1 MMRIIYVIVQTCPN
15 YYDLIIQTTGRIMQR
30 EKHTYH
36 KMHFISNVYRFI
48 IFLILLIVTMLIL
61 IINYNFS
68 RQNHQYTLDYNM
80 SAVKGLKE
88 LIADQ
93 EHYFLQQLN
102 NTYESYYAYKEG
114 LFSCVNSTRHESF
127 PYRQNIYRFLNES
140 FPPSSEMNSLTLYA
154 ASDHQIY
161 SVTKQVR
168 KNFSASL
175 PEFSPLIACYEN
187 PYTVLQMM
195 PSHSSRVL
203 DTSRGYSFI
212 YCLRDVITKV
222 NIGAIQADYSVAE
235 VENFLS
241 SNYPGV
247 KGDFLVIDMAGNVLF
262 DTTGV
267 WYDKPFPYA
276 EPFVST
282 KKLDNVPV
290 TLEYENYFV
299 NMESHSYPN
308 IRVIGLVSGKTLS
321 EDISRNI
328 ALMLFA
334 TASVTILT
342 CIGIYLYLN
351 SSSRQLNQ
359 IYHTMLRIQNG
370 ELDSYIP
377 VDNKHKNE
385 LVDISVSFNDMLR
398 NLNLYIDKVYKT
410 EIENQ
415 RYKLKALQSQINPHF
430 LYNTLEAIRMK
441 AVLQEEP
448 EIGEMIYILSKI
460 FRNSIKNE
468 SILAVRQEIE
478 NCKNYLRLCDIEYKN
493 LFRYEFQVEPALLPE
508 PIIQHA
514 LLVIIENYIMHGF
527 DSNRTDNYVRITG
540 VVENGFAVF
549 HIVDNG
555 FGIKTGE
562 LEKLRLSF
570 LEKSIDTVERIGLKN
585 IYQRMKLL
593 YGEDCDLQIYSEY
606 GKGTEIIFSFIYKG
620 DSEIV

>member
-1 MMRIIYVIVQTCPN
+1 
-15 YYDLIIQTTGRIMQR
+15 MQK
-30 EKHTYH
+30 EKKTFH

-93 EHYFLQQLN
+93 EHFFLQQLN

-114 LFSCVNSTRHESF
+114 LFSCLNSSRHESF

-140 FPPSSEMNSLTLYA
+140 FPPNSEMSSLTIYA
-154 ASDHQIY
+154 ASDNQIY

-175 PEFSPLIACYEN
+175 PEFSPLIECYEN
-187 PYTVLQMM
+187 PFTVLRVM
-195 PSHSSRVL
+195 PSQSSRIL
-203 DTSRGYSFI
+203 ETSRGYSFI

-222 NIGAIQADYSVAE
+222 NIGAIQADYSVSE
-235 VENFLS
+235 VQKFLS

-247 KGDFLVIDMAGNVLF
+247 KGDFLVIDLEGNVLF
-262 DTTGV
+262 DTSGS
-267 WYDKPFPYA
+267 WYDAPFPWA
-276 EPFVST
+276 EPFISC
-282 KKLDNVPV
+282 KKMDNVLV
-290 TLEYENYFV
+290 TLDHEKYYV
-299 NMESHSYPN
+299 NMEAHSYPN
-308 IRVIGLVSGKTLS
+308 IRVIGLVSQKTLS
-321 EDISRNI
+321 ADIRKNI
-328 ALMLFA
+328 ALMLLA
-334 TASVTILT
+334 TGSVTALT

-351 SSSRQLNQ
+351 SSSRQLNL
-359 IYHTMLRIQNG
+359 IYLTMLRIQNG

-460 FRNSIKNE
+460 FGNSIKNE
-468 SILAVRQEIE
+468 SILPVRQEIE

-493 LFRYEFQVEPALLPE
+493 LFRYHFQVENALLTE

-514 LLVIIENYIMHGF
+514 LLVMIENYIMHGF
-527 DSNRTDNYVRITG
+527 DSNRTDNYVHVTG
-540 VVENGFAVF
+540 CVENGFAVF
-549 HIVDNG
+549 RVRDNG
-555 FGIKTGE
+555 FGIKTTE
-562 LEKLRLSF
+562 LERLRLSF
-570 LEKSIDTVERIGLKN
+570 LEKSIDHVERIGLKN

-593 YGEDCDLQIYSEY
+593 YGENCDLQILSEF
-606 GKGTEIIFSFIYKG
+606 GQGTEIIFSFIYKG
-620 DSEIV
+620 ESVND

>member
-1 MMRIIYVIVQTCPN
+1 
-15 YYDLIIQTTGRIMQR
+15 
-30 EKHTYH
+30 
-36 KMHFISNVYRFI
+36 MHFISNVYRFI

-93 EHYFLQQLN
+93 EHFFLQQLN

-114 LFSCVNSTRHESF
+114 LFSCLNSSRHESF

-140 FPPSSEMNSLTLYA
+140 FPPNSEMSSLTIYA
-154 ASDHQIY
+154 ASDNQIY

-175 PEFSPLIACYEN
+175 PEFSPLIECYEN
-187 PYTVLQMM
+187 PFTVLRVM
-195 PSHSSRVL
+195 PAQSSRIL
-203 DTSRGYSFI
+203 ETSRGYSFI

-222 NIGAIQADYSVAE
+222 NIGAIQADYSVSE
-235 VENFLS
+235 VQKFLS

-247 KGDFLVIDMAGNVLF
+247 KGDFLVIDLEGNVLF
-262 DTTGV
+262 DTSGS
-267 WYDKPFPYA
+267 WSDAPFPWA
-276 EPFVST
+276 EPFISC
-282 KKLDNVPV
+282 KKMDNVLV
-290 TLEYENYFV
+290 TLDHEKYYV
-299 NMESHSYPN
+299 NMDAHSYPN
-308 IRVIGLVSGKTLS
+308 IRVIGLVSQKTLS
-321 EDISRNI
+321 ADIRKNI
-328 ALMLFA
+328 ALMLLA
-334 TASVTILT
+334 TGSVTALT

-351 SSSRQLNQ
+351 SSSRQLNL
-359 IYHTMLRIQNG
+359 IYLTMLRIQNG

-468 SILAVRQEIE
+468 SILPVRQEIE

-493 LFRYEFQVEPALLPE
+493 LFRYHFQVENALLTE

-514 LLVIIENYIMHGF
+514 LLVMIENYIMHGF
-527 DSNRTDNYVRITG
+527 DSNRTDNYVNVTG
-540 VVENGFAVF
+540 CVENGFAVF
-549 HIVDNG
+549 RVRDNG
-555 FGIKTGE
+555 FGIKTTE

-570 LEKSIDTVERIGLKN
+570 LEKSIDHVERIGLKN

-593 YGEDCDLQIYSEY
+593 YGENCDLQILSEF
-606 GKGTEIIFSFIYKG
+606 GQGTEIIFSFIYKG
-620 DSEIV
+620 ESVND

>member
-1 MMRIIYVIVQTCPN
+1 
-15 YYDLIIQTTGRIMQR
+15 
-30 EKHTYH
+30 
-36 KMHFISNVYRFI
+36 MHFISNVYRFI

-93 EHYFLQQLN
+93 EHFFLQQLN

-114 LFSCVNSTRHESF
+114 LFSCLNSSRHESF

-140 FPPSSEMNSLTLYA
+140 FPPNSEMSSLTIYA
-154 ASDHQIY
+154 ASDNQIY

-175 PEFSPLIACYEN
+175 PEFSPLIECYEN
-187 PYTVLQMM
+187 PFTVLRVM
-195 PSHSSRVL
+195 PSQSSRIL
-203 DTSRGYSFI
+203 ETSRGYSFI

-222 NIGAIQADYSVAE
+222 NIGAIQADYSVSE
-235 VENFLS
+235 VQKFLS

-247 KGDFLVIDMAGNVLF
+247 KGDFLVIDLEGNVLF
-262 DTTGV
+262 DTSDS
-267 WYDKPFPYA
+267 WYDAPFPWA
-276 EPFVST
+276 EPFISC
-282 KKLDNVPV
+282 KKMDNVLV
-290 TLEYENYFV
+290 TLDHEKYYV
-299 NMESHSYPN
+299 NMEAHSYPN
-308 IRVIGLVSGKTLS
+308 IRVIGLVSQKTLS
-321 EDISRNI
+321 ADIRKNI
-328 ALMLFA
+328 ALMLLA
-334 TASVTILT
+334 TGSVTALT

-351 SSSRQLNQ
+351 SSSRQLNL
-359 IYHTMLRIQNG
+359 IYLTMLRIQNG
-370 ELDSYIP
+370 DLDSYIP

-468 SILAVRQEIE
+468 SILPVRQEIE

-493 LFRYEFQVEPALLPE
+493 LFRYHFQVENALLTE

-514 LLVIIENYIMHGF
+514 LLVMIENYIMHGF
-527 DSNRTDNYVRITG
+527 DSNRTDNYVNVTG
-540 VVENGFAVF
+540 CVENGFAVF
-549 HIVDNG
+549 RVRDNG
-555 FGIKTGE
+555 FGIKTTE

-570 LEKSIDTVERIGLKN
+570 LEKSIDHVERIGLKN

-593 YGEDCDLQIYSEY
+593 YGENCDLQILSEY
-606 GKGTEIIFSFIYKG
+606 GQGTEIIFSFIYKG
-620 DSEIV
+620 ESVND

>member
-1 MMRIIYVIVQTCPN
+1 
-15 YYDLIIQTTGRIMQR
+15 MQK
-30 EKHTYH
+30 EKKTFH

-93 EHYFLQQLN
+93 EHFFLQQLN

-114 LFSCVNSTRHESF
+114 LFSCLNSSRHESF

-140 FPPSSEMNSLTLYA
+140 FPPNSEMSSLTIYA
-154 ASDHQIY
+154 ASDNQIY

-175 PEFSPLIACYEN
+175 PEFSPLIECYEN
-187 PYTVLQMM
+187 PFTVLRVM
-195 PSHSSRVL
+195 PSQSSRIL
-203 DTSRGYSFI
+203 ETSRGYSFI

-222 NIGAIQADYSVAE
+222 NIGAIQADYSVSE
-235 VENFLS
+235 VQKFLS

-247 KGDFLVIDMAGNVLF
+247 KGDFLVIDLEGNVLF
-262 DTTGV
+262 DTSDS
-267 WYDKPFPYA
+267 WYDAPFPWA
-276 EPFVST
+276 EPFISC
-282 KKLDNVPV
+282 KKMDNVLV
-290 TLEYENYFV
+290 TLDHEKYYV
-299 NMESHSYPN
+299 NMEAHSYPN
-308 IRVIGLVSGKTLS
+308 IRVIGLVSQKTLS
-321 EDISRNI
+321 ADIRKNI
-328 ALMLFA
+328 ALMLLA
-334 TASVTILT
+334 TGSVTALT

-351 SSSRQLNQ
+351 SSSRQLNL
-359 IYHTMLRIQNG
+359 IYLTMLRIQNG

-468 SILAVRQEIE
+468 SILPVRQEIE

-493 LFRYEFQVEPALLPE
+493 LFRYHFQVENALLTE

-514 LLVIIENYIMHGF
+514 LLVMIENYIMHGF
-527 DSNRTDNYVRITG
+527 DSNRTDNYVNVTG
-540 VVENGFAVF
+540 CVENGFAVF
-549 HIVDNG
+549 RVRDNG
-555 FGIKTGE
+555 FGIKTTE

-570 LEKSIDTVERIGLKN
+570 LEKSIDHVERIGLKN

-593 YGEDCDLQIYSEY
+593 YGENCDLQILSEY
-606 GKGTEIIFSFIYKG
+606 GQGTEIIFSFIYKG
-620 DSEIV
+620 ESVND

>member
-1 MMRIIYVIVQTCPN
+1 
-15 YYDLIIQTTGRIMQR
+15 
-30 EKHTYH
+30 
-36 KMHFISNVYRFI
+36 MHFISNVYRFI

-93 EHYFLQQLN
+93 EHFFLQQLN

-114 LFSCVNSTRHESF
+114 LFSCLNSSRHESF

-140 FPPSSEMNSLTLYA
+140 FPPNSEMSSLTIYA
-154 ASDHQIY
+154 ASDNQIY

-175 PEFSPLIACYEN
+175 PEFSPLIECYEN
-187 PYTVLQMM
+187 PFTVLRVM
-195 PSHSSRVL
+195 PSQSSRIL
-203 DTSRGYSFI
+203 ETSRGYSFI

-222 NIGAIQADYSVAE
+222 NIGAIQADYSVSE
-235 VENFLS
+235 VQKFLS

-247 KGDFLVIDMAGNVLF
+247 KGDFLVIDLEGNVLF
-262 DTTGV
+262 DTSDS
-267 WYDKPFPYA
+267 WYDAPFPWA
-276 EPFVST
+276 EPFISC
-282 KKLDNVPV
+282 KKMDNVLV
-290 TLEYENYFV
+290 TLDHEKYYV
-299 NMESHSYPN
+299 NMEAHSYPN
-308 IRVIGLVSGKTLS
+308 IRVIGLVSQKTLS
-321 EDISRNI
+321 ADIRKNI
-328 ALMLFA
+328 ALMLLA
-334 TASVTILT
+334 TGSVTALT

-351 SSSRQLNQ
+351 SSSRQLNL
-359 IYHTMLRIQNG
+359 IYLTMLRIQNG

-468 SILAVRQEIE
+468 SILPVRQEIE

-493 LFRYEFQVEPALLPE
+493 LFRYHFQVENALLTE

-514 LLVIIENYIMHGF
+514 LLVMIENYIMHGF
-527 DSNRTDNYVRITG
+527 DSNRTDNYVNVTG
-540 VVENGFAVF
+540 CVENGFAVF
-549 HIVDNG
+549 RVRDNG
-555 FGIKTGE
+555 FGIKTTE

-570 LEKSIDTVERIGLKN
+570 LEKSIDHVERIGLKN

-593 YGEDCDLQIYSEY
+593 YGENCDLQILSDY
-606 GKGTEIIFSFIYKG
+606 GQGTEIIFSFIYKG
-620 DSEIV
+620 ESVND

>member
-1 MMRIIYVIVQTCPN
+1 
-15 YYDLIIQTTGRIMQR
+15 
-30 EKHTYH
+30 
-36 KMHFISNVYRFI
+36 MHFISNVYRFI

-93 EHYFLQQLN
+93 EHFLLQQLN

-114 LFSCVNSTRHESF
+114 LFSCLNSSRHESF

-140 FPPSSEMNSLTLYA
+140 FPPNSEMSSLTIYA
-154 ASDHQIY
+154 ASDNQIY

-175 PEFSPLIACYEN
+175 PEFSPLIECYEN
-187 PYTVLQMM
+187 PFTVLRVM
-195 PSHSSRVL
+195 PSQSSRIL
-203 DTSRGYSFI
+203 ETSRGYSFI

-222 NIGAIQADYSVAE
+222 NIGAIQADYSVSE
-235 VENFLS
+235 VQKFLS

-247 KGDFLVIDMAGNVLF
+247 KGDFLVIDMEGNVLF
-262 DTTGV
+262 DTSGS
-267 WYDKPFPYA
+267 WYDAPFPWA
-276 EPFVST
+276 EPFISC
-282 KKLDNVPV
+282 KKMDNVLV
-290 TLEYENYFV
+290 TLDHEKYYV
-299 NMESHSYPN
+299 NMEAHSYPN
-308 IRVIGLVSGKTLS
+308 IRVIGLVSQKTLS
-321 EDISRNI
+321 ADIRKNI
-328 ALMLFA
+328 ALMLLA
-334 TASVTILT
+334 TGSVTALT

-351 SSSRQLNQ
+351 SSSRQLNL
-359 IYHTMLRIQNG
+359 IYLTMLRIQNG

-468 SILAVRQEIE
+468 SILPVRQEIE

-493 LFRYEFQVEPALLPE
+493 LFRYHFQVENALLTE

-514 LLVIIENYIMHGF
+514 LLVMIENYIMHGF
-527 DSNRTDNYVRITG
+527 DSNRTDNYVHVTG
-540 VVENGFAVF
+540 CVENGFAVF
-549 HIVDNG
+549 RVRDNG
-555 FGIKTGE
+555 FGIKTTE
-562 LEKLRLSF
+562 LERLRLSF
-570 LEKSIDTVERIGLKN
+570 LEKSIDHVERIGLKN

-593 YGEDCDLQIYSEY
+593 YGENCDLQILSEY
-606 GKGTEIIFSFIYKG
+606 GQGTEIIFSFIYKG
-620 DSEIV
+620 ESVND

>member
-1 MMRIIYVIVQTCPN
+1 
-15 YYDLIIQTTGRIMQR
+15 MQK
-30 EKHTYH
+30 EKKTFH

-93 EHYFLQQLN
+93 EHFFLQQLN

-114 LFSCVNSTRHESF
+114 LFSCLNSSRHESF

-140 FPPSSEMNSLTLYA
+140 FPPNSEMSSLTIYA
-154 ASDHQIY
+154 ASDNQIY

-175 PEFSPLIACYEN
+175 PEFSPLIECYEN
-187 PYTVLQMM
+187 PFTVLRVM
-195 PSHSSRVL
+195 PSQSSRIL
-203 DTSRGYSFI
+203 ETSRGYSFI

-222 NIGAIQADYSVAE
+222 NIGAIQADYSVSE
-235 VENFLS
+235 VQKFLS

-247 KGDFLVIDMAGNVLF
+247 KGDFLVIDLEGNVLF
-262 DTTGV
+262 DTSGS
-267 WYDKPFPYA
+267 WYDAPFPWA
-276 EPFVST
+276 EPFISC
-282 KKLDNVPV
+282 KKMDNVLV
-290 TLEYENYFV
+290 TLDHEKYYV
-299 NMESHSYPN
+299 NMEAHSYPN
-308 IRVIGLVSGKTLS
+308 IRVIGLVSQKTLS
-321 EDISRNI
+321 ADIRKNI
-328 ALMLFA
+328 ALMLLA
-334 TASVTILT
+334 TGSVTALT

-351 SSSRQLNQ
+351 SSSRQLNL
-359 IYHTMLRIQNG
+359 IYLTMLRIQNG

-468 SILAVRQEIE
+468 SILPVRQEIE

-493 LFRYEFQVEPALLPE
+493 LFRYHFQVENALLTE

-514 LLVIIENYIMHGF
+514 LLVMIENYIMHGF
-527 DSNRTDNYVRITG
+527 DSNRTDNYVNVTG
-540 VVENGFAVF
+540 CVENGFAVF
-549 HIVDNG
+549 RVRDNG
-555 FGIKTGE
+555 FGIKTTE

-570 LEKSIDTVERIGLKN
+570 LEKSIDHVERIGLKN

-593 YGEDCDLQIYSEY
+593 YGENCDLQILSDY
-606 GKGTEIIFSFIYKG
+606 GQGTEIIFSFIYKG
-620 DSEIV
+620 ESVND

>member
-1 MMRIIYVIVQTCPN
+1 
-15 YYDLIIQTTGRIMQR
+15 
-30 EKHTYH
+30 
-36 KMHFISNVYRFI
+36 MHFISNVYRFI

-93 EHYFLQQLN
+93 EHFFLQQLN

-114 LFSCVNSTRHESF
+114 LFSCLNSSRHESF

-140 FPPSSEMNSLTLYA
+140 FPPNSEMSSLTIYA
-154 ASDHQIY
+154 ASDNQIY

-175 PEFSPLIACYEN
+175 PEFSPLIECYEN
-187 PYTVLQMM
+187 PFTVLRVM
-195 PSHSSRVL
+195 PSQSSRIL
-203 DTSRGYSFI
+203 ETSRGYSFI

-222 NIGAIQADYSVAE
+222 NIGAIQADYSVSE
-235 VENFLS
+235 VQKFLS

-247 KGDFLVIDMAGNVLF
+247 KGDFLVIDLEGNVLF
-262 DTTGV
+262 DTSDS
-267 WYDKPFPYA
+267 WYDAPFPWA
-276 EPFVST
+276 EPFISC
-282 KKLDNVPV
+282 KKMDNVLV
-290 TLEYENYFV
+290 TLDHEKYYV
-299 NMESHSYPN
+299 NMEAHSYPN
-308 IRVIGLVSGKTLS
+308 IRVIGLVSQKTLS
-321 EDISRNI
+321 ADIRKNI
-328 ALMLFA
+328 ALMLLA
-334 TASVTILT
+334 TGSVTALT

-351 SSSRQLNQ
+351 SSSRQLNL
-359 IYHTMLRIQNG
+359 IYLTMLRIQNG

-468 SILAVRQEIE
+468 SILPVRQEIE

-493 LFRYEFQVEPALLPE
+493 LFRYHFQVENALLTE

-514 LLVIIENYIMHGF
+514 LLVMIENYIMHGF
-527 DSNRTDNYVRITG
+527 DSNRTDNYVHVTG
-540 VVENGFAVF
+540 CVENGFAVF
-549 HIVDNG
+549 RVRDNG
-555 FGIKTGE
+555 FGIKTTE
-562 LEKLRLSF
+562 LERLRLSF
-570 LEKSIDTVERIGLKN
+570 LEKSIDHVERIGLKN

-593 YGEDCDLQIYSEY
+593 YGENCDLQILSDY
-606 GKGTEIIFSFIYKG
+606 GQGTEIIFSFIYKG
-620 DSEIV
+620 ESVND

>member
-1 MMRIIYVIVQTCPN
+1 
-15 YYDLIIQTTGRIMQR
+15 
-30 EKHTYH
+30 
-36 KMHFISNVYRFI
+36 MHFISNVYRFI

-93 EHYFLQQLN
+93 EHFFLQQLN

-114 LFSCVNSTRHESF
+114 LFSCLNSSRHESF

-140 FPPSSEMNSLTLYA
+140 FPPNSEMSSLTIYA
-154 ASDHQIY
+154 ASDNQIY

-175 PEFSPLIACYEN
+175 PEFSPLIECYEN
-187 PYTVLQMM
+187 PFTVLRVM
-195 PSHSSRVL
+195 PSQSSRIL
-203 DTSRGYSFI
+203 ETSRGYSFI

-222 NIGAIQADYSVAE
+222 NIGAIQADYSVSE
-235 VENFLS
+235 VQKFLS

-247 KGDFLVIDMAGNVLF
+247 KGDFLVIDLEGNVLF
-262 DTTGV
+262 DTSDS
-267 WYDKPFPYA
+267 WYDAPFPWA
-276 EPFVST
+276 EPFISC
-282 KKLDNVPV
+282 KKMDNVLV
-290 TLEYENYFV
+290 TLDHEKYYV
-299 NMESHSYPN
+299 NMEAHSYPN
-308 IRVIGLVSGKTLS
+308 IRVIGLVSQKTLS
-321 EDISRNI
+321 ADIRKNI
-328 ALMLFA
+328 ALMLLA
-334 TASVTILT
+334 TGSVTALT

-351 SSSRQLNQ
+351 SSSRQLNL
-359 IYHTMLRIQNG
+359 IYLTMLRIQNG

-468 SILAVRQEIE
+468 SILPVRQEIE

-493 LFRYEFQVEPALLPE
+493 LFRYHFQVENALLTE

-514 LLVIIENYIMHGF
+514 LLVMIENYIMHGF
-527 DSNRTDNYVRITG
+527 DSNRTDNYVHVTG
-540 VVENGFAVF
+540 CVENGFAVF
-549 HIVDNG
+549 RVRDNG
-555 FGIKTGE
+555 FGIKTTE
-562 LEKLRLSF
+562 LERLRLSF
-570 LEKSIDTVERIGLKN
+570 LEKSIDHVERIGLKN

-593 YGEDCDLQIYSEY
+593 YGENCDLQILSEY
-606 GKGTEIIFSFIYKG
+606 GQGTEIIFSFIYKG
-620 DSEIV
+620 ESVND

>member
-1 MMRIIYVIVQTCPN
+1 
-15 YYDLIIQTTGRIMQR
+15 
-30 EKHTYH
+30 
-36 KMHFISNVYRFI
+36 MHFISNVYRFI

-93 EHYFLQQLN
+93 EHFFLQQLN

-114 LFSCVNSTRHESF
+114 LFSCLNSSRHESF

-140 FPPSSEMNSLTLYA
+140 FPPNSEMSSLTIYA
-154 ASDHQIY
+154 ASDNQIY

-175 PEFSPLIACYEN
+175 PEFSPLIECYEN
-187 PYTVLQMM
+187 PFTVLRVM
-195 PSHSSRVL
+195 PSQSSRIL
-203 DTSRGYSFI
+203 ETSRGYSFI

-222 NIGAIQADYSVAE
+222 NIGAIQADYSVSE
-235 VENFLS
+235 VQKFLS

-247 KGDFLVIDMAGNVLF
+247 KGDFLVIDLEGNVLF
-262 DTTGV
+262 DTSDS
-267 WYDKPFPYA
+267 WYDAPFPWA
-276 EPFVST
+276 EPFISC
-282 KKLDNVPV
+282 KKMDNVLV
-290 TLEYENYFV
+290 TLDHEKYYV
-299 NMESHSYPN
+299 NMEAHSYPN
-308 IRVIGLVSGKTLS
+308 IRVIGLVSQKTLS
-321 EDISRNI
+321 ADIRKNI
-328 ALMLFA
+328 ALMLLA
-334 TASVTILT
+334 TGSVTALT

-351 SSSRQLNQ
+351 SSSRQLNL
-359 IYHTMLRIQNG
+359 IYLTMLRIQNG

-415 RYKLKALQSQINPHF
+415 RYKLKALQSQINSHF

-468 SILAVRQEIE
+468 SILPVRQEIE

-493 LFRYEFQVEPALLPE
+493 LFRYHFQVENALLTE

-514 LLVIIENYIMHGF
+514 LLVMIENYIMHGF
-527 DSNRTDNYVRITG
+527 DSNRTDNYVHVTG
-540 VVENGFAVF
+540 CVENGFAVF
-549 HIVDNG
+549 RVRDNG
-555 FGIKTGE
+555 FGIKTTE

-570 LEKSIDTVERIGLKN
+570 LEKSIDHVERIGLKN

-593 YGEDCDLQIYSEY
+593 YGENCDLQILSEY
-606 GKGTEIIFSFIYKG
+606 GQGTEIIFSFIYKG
-620 DSEIV
+620 ESVND

>member
-1 MMRIIYVIVQTCPN
+1 
-15 YYDLIIQTTGRIMQR
+15 
-30 EKHTYH
+30 
-36 KMHFISNVYRFI
+36 MHFISNVYRFI

-93 EHYFLQQLN
+93 EHFFLQQLN

-114 LFSCVNSTRHESF
+114 LFSCLNSSRHESF

-140 FPPSSEMNSLTLYA
+140 FPPNSEMSSLTIYA
-154 ASDHQIY
+154 ASDNQIY

-175 PEFSPLIACYEN
+175 PEFSPLIECYEN
-187 PYTVLQMM
+187 PFTVLRVM
-195 PSHSSRVL
+195 PSQSSRIL
-203 DTSRGYSFI
+203 ETSRGYSFI

-222 NIGAIQADYSVAE
+222 NIGAIQADYSVSE
-235 VENFLS
+235 VQKFLS

-247 KGDFLVIDMAGNVLF
+247 KGDFLVIDLEGNVLF
-262 DTTGV
+262 DTSDS
-267 WYDKPFPYA
+267 WYDAPFPWA
-276 EPFVST
+276 EPFISC
-282 KKLDNVPV
+282 KKMDNVLV
-290 TLEYENYFV
+290 TLDHEKYYV
-299 NMESHSYPN
+299 NMEAHSYPN
-308 IRVIGLVSGKTLS
+308 IRVIGLVSQKTLS
-321 EDISRNI
+321 ADIRKNI
-328 ALMLFA
+328 ALMLLA
-334 TASVTILT
+334 TGSVTALT

-351 SSSRQLNQ
+351 SSSRQLNL
-359 IYHTMLRIQNG
+359 IYLTMLRIQNG

-468 SILAVRQEIE
+468 SILPVRQEIE

-493 LFRYEFQVEPALLPE
+493 LFRYHFQVENALLTE

-514 LLVIIENYIMHGF
+514 LLVMIENYIMHGF
-527 DSNRTDNYVRITG
+527 DSNRTDNYVNVTG
-540 VVENGFAVF
+540 CVENGFAVF
-549 HIVDNG
+549 RVRDNG
-555 FGIKTGE
+555 FGIKTTE

-570 LEKSIDTVERIGLKN
+570 LEKSIDHVERIGLKN

-593 YGEDCDLQIYSEY
+593 YGENCDLQILSEY
-606 GKGTEIIFSFIYKG
+606 GQGTEIIFSFIYKG
-620 DSEIV
+620 ESVND

>member
-1 MMRIIYVIVQTCPN
+1 
-15 YYDLIIQTTGRIMQR
+15 MQK
-30 EKHTYH
+30 EKKTFH

-93 EHYFLQQLN
+93 EHFFLQQLN

-114 LFSCVNSTRHESF
+114 LFSCLNSSRHESF

-140 FPPSSEMNSLTLYA
+140 FPPNSEMSSLTIYA
-154 ASDHQIY
+154 ASDNQIY

-175 PEFSPLIACYEN
+175 PEFSPLIECYEN
-187 PYTVLQMM
+187 PFTVLRVM
-195 PSHSSRVL
+195 PSQSSRIL
-203 DTSRGYSFI
+203 ETSRGYSFI

-222 NIGAIQADYSVAE
+222 NIGAIQADYSVSE
-235 VENFLS
+235 VQKFLS

-247 KGDFLVIDMAGNVLF
+247 KGDFLVIDLEGNVLF
-262 DTTGV
+262 DTSGS
-267 WYDKPFPYA
+267 WYDAPFPWA
-276 EPFVST
+276 EPFISC
-282 KKLDNVPV
+282 KKMDNVLV
-290 TLEYENYFV
+290 TLDHEKYYV
-299 NMESHSYPN
+299 NMEAHSYPN
-308 IRVIGLVSGKTLS
+308 IRVIGLVSQKTLS
-321 EDISRNI
+321 ADIRKNI
-328 ALMLFA
+328 ALMLLA
-334 TASVTILT
+334 TGSVTALT

-351 SSSRQLNQ
+351 SSSRQLNL
-359 IYHTMLRIQNG
+359 IYLTMLRIQNG

-448 EIGEMIYILSKI
+448 EIGKMIYILSKI

-468 SILAVRQEIE
+468 SILPVRQEIE

-493 LFRYEFQVEPALLPE
+493 LFRYHFQVENALLTE

-514 LLVIIENYIMHGF
+514 LLVMIENYIMHGF
-527 DSNRTDNYVRITG
+527 DSNRTDNYVHVTG
-540 VVENGFAVF
+540 CVENGFAVF
-549 HIVDNG
+549 RVRDNG
-555 FGIKTGE
+555 FGIKTTE
-562 LEKLRLSF
+562 LERLRLSF
-570 LEKSIDTVERIGLKN
+570 LEKSIDHVERIGLKN

-593 YGEDCDLQIYSEY
+593 YGENCDLQILSEF
-606 GKGTEIIFSFIYKG
+606 GQGTEIIFSFIYKG
-620 DSEIV
+620 ESVND

>member
-1 MMRIIYVIVQTCPN
+1 
-15 YYDLIIQTTGRIMQR
+15 
-30 EKHTYH
+30 
-36 KMHFISNVYRFI
+36 MHFISNVYRFI

-93 EHYFLQQLN
+93 EHFFLQQLN

-114 LFSCVNSTRHESF
+114 LFSCLNSSRHESF

-140 FPPSSEMNSLTLYA
+140 FPPNSEMSSLTIYA
-154 ASDHQIY
+154 ASDNQIY

-175 PEFSPLIACYEN
+175 PEFSPLIECYEN
-187 PYTVLQMM
+187 PFTVLRVM
-195 PSHSSRVL
+195 PSQSSRIL
-203 DTSRGYSFI
+203 ETSRGYSFI

-222 NIGAIQADYSVAE
+222 NIGAIQADYSVSE
-235 VENFLS
+235 VQKFLS

-247 KGDFLVIDMAGNVLF
+247 KGDFLVIDLEGNVLF
-262 DTTGV
+262 DTSGS
-267 WYDKPFPYA
+267 WYDAPFPWA
-276 EPFVST
+276 EQFISC
-282 KKLDNVPV
+282 KKMDNVLV
-290 TLEYENYFV
+290 TLDHEKYYV
-299 NMESHSYPN
+299 NMEAHSYPN
-308 IRVIGLVSGKTLS
+308 IRVIGLVSQKTLS
-321 EDISRNI
+321 ADIRKNI
-328 ALMLFA
+328 ALMLLA
-334 TASVTILT
+334 TGSVTALT

-351 SSSRQLNQ
+351 SSSRQLNL
-359 IYHTMLRIQNG
+359 IYLTMLRIQNG

-468 SILAVRQEIE
+468 SILPVRQEIE

-493 LFRYEFQVEPALLPE
+493 LFRYHFQVENALLTE

-514 LLVIIENYIMHGF
+514 LLVMIENYIMHGF
-527 DSNRTDNYVRITG
+527 DSNRTDNYVHVTG
-540 VVENGFAVF
+540 CVENGFAVF
-549 HIVDNG
+549 RVRDNG
-555 FGIKTGE
+555 FGIKTTE

-570 LEKSIDTVERIGLKN
+570 LEKSIDHVERIGLKN

-593 YGEDCDLQIYSEY
+593 YGENCDLQILSEF
-606 GKGTEIIFSFIYKG
+606 GQGTEIIFSFIYKG
-620 DSEIV
+620 ESVND

>member
-1 MMRIIYVIVQTCPN
+1 
-15 YYDLIIQTTGRIMQR
+15 
-30 EKHTYH
+30 
-36 KMHFISNVYRFI
+36 MHFISNVYRFI

-93 EHYFLQQLN
+93 EHFFLQQLN

-114 LFSCVNSTRHESF
+114 LFSCLNSSRHESF

-140 FPPSSEMNSLTLYA
+140 FPPNSEMSSLTIYA
-154 ASDHQIY
+154 ASDNQIY

-175 PEFSPLIACYEN
+175 PEFSPLIECYEN
-187 PYTVLQMM
+187 PFTVLRVM
-195 PSHSSRVL
+195 PSQSSRIL
-203 DTSRGYSFI
+203 ETSRGYSFI

-222 NIGAIQADYSVAE
+222 NIGAIQADYSVSE
-235 VENFLS
+235 VQKFLS

-247 KGDFLVIDMAGNVLF
+247 KGDFLVIDLEGNVLF
-262 DTTGV
+262 DTSGS
-267 WYDKPFPYA
+267 WYDAPFPWA
-276 EPFVST
+276 EPFISC
-282 KKLDNVPV
+282 KKMDNVLV
-290 TLEYENYFV
+290 TLDHEKYYV
-299 NMESHSYPN
+299 NMEAHSYPN
-308 IRVIGLVSGKTLS
+308 IRVIGLVSQKTLS
-321 EDISRNI
+321 ADIRKNI
-328 ALMLFA
+328 ALMLLA
-334 TASVTILT
+334 TGSVTALT

-351 SSSRQLNQ
+351 SSSRQLNLR
-359 IYHTMLRIQNG
+359 YLTMLRIQTG
-370 ELDSYIP
+370 ELDSYSP

-468 SILAVRQEIE
+468 SILPVRQEIE

-493 LFRYEFQVEPALLPE
+493 LFRYHFQVENALLTE

-514 LLVIIENYIMHGF
+514 LLVMIENYIMHGF
-527 DSNRTDNYVRITG
+527 DSNRTDNYVHVTG
-540 VVENGFAVF
+540 CVENGFAVF
-549 HIVDNG
+549 RVRDNG
-555 FGIKTGE
+555 FGIKTTE

-570 LEKSIDTVERIGLKN
+570 LEKSIDHVERIGLKN

-593 YGEDCDLQIYSEY
+593 YGENCDLQILSEY
-606 GKGTEIIFSFIYKG
+606 GQGTEIIFSFIYKG
-620 DSEIV
+620 ESVND

>member
-1 MMRIIYVIVQTCPN
+1 
-15 YYDLIIQTTGRIMQR
+15 MQK
-30 EKHTYH
+30 EKKTFH

-93 EHYFLQQLN
+93 EHFFLQQLN

-114 LFSCVNSTRHESF
+114 LFSCLNSSRHESF

-140 FPPSSEMNSLTLYA
+140 FPPNSEMSSLTIYA
-154 ASDHQIY
+154 ASDNQIY

-175 PEFSPLIACYEN
+175 PEFSPLIECYEN
-187 PYTVLQMM
+187 PFTVLRVM
-195 PSHSSRVL
+195 PSQSSRIL
-203 DTSRGYSFI
+203 ETSRGYSFI

-222 NIGAIQADYSVAE
+222 NIGAIQADYSVSE
-235 VENFLS
+235 VQKFLS

-247 KGDFLVIDMAGNVLF
+247 KGDFLVIDLEGNVLF
-262 DTTGV
+262 DTSGS
-267 WYDKPFPYA
+267 WYDAPFPWA
-276 EPFVST
+276 EPFISC
-282 KKLDNVPV
+282 KKMDNMLV
-290 TLEYENYFV
+290 TLDHEKYYV
-299 NMESHSYPN
+299 NMEAHSYPN
-308 IRVIGLVSGKTLS
+308 IRVIGLVSQKTLS
-321 EDISRNI
+321 ADIRKNI
-328 ALMLFA
+328 ALMLLA
-334 TASVTILT
+334 TGSVTALT

-351 SSSRQLNQ
+351 SSSRQLNL
-359 IYHTMLRIQNG
+359 IYLTMLRIQNG

-468 SILAVRQEIE
+468 SILPVRQEIE

-493 LFRYEFQVEPALLPE
+493 LFRYHFQVENALLTE

-514 LLVIIENYIMHGF
+514 LLVMIENYIMHGF
-527 DSNRTDNYVRITG
+527 DSNRTDNYVHVTG
-540 VVENGFAVF
+540 CVENGFAVF
-549 HIVDNG
+549 RVRDNG
-555 FGIKTGE
+555 FGIKTTE

-570 LEKSIDTVERIGLKN
+570 LEKSIDHVERIGLKN

-593 YGEDCDLQIYSEY
+593 YGENCDLQILSDY
-606 GKGTEIIFSFIYKG
+606 GQGTEIIFSFIYKG
-620 DSEIV
+620 ESVND

>member
-1 MMRIIYVIVQTCPN
+1 
-15 YYDLIIQTTGRIMQR
+15 
-30 EKHTYH
+30 
-36 KMHFISNVYRFI
+36 MHFISNVYRFI

-93 EHYFLQQLN
+93 EHFFLQQLN

-114 LFSCVNSTRHESF
+114 LFSCLNSSRHESF

-140 FPPSSEMNSLTLYA
+140 FPPNSEMSSLTIYA
-154 ASDHQIY
+154 ASDNQIY

-175 PEFSPLIACYEN
+175 PEFSPLIECYEN
-187 PYTVLQMM
+187 PFTVLRVM
-195 PSHSSRVL
+195 PSQSSRIL
-203 DTSRGYSFI
+203 ETSRGYSFI

-222 NIGAIQADYSVAE
+222 NIGAIQADYSVSE
-235 VENFLS
+235 VQKFLS

-247 KGDFLVIDMAGNVLF
+247 KGDFLVIDLDGNVLF
-262 DTTGV
+262 DTSGS
-267 WYDKPFPYA
+267 WYDAPFPWA
-276 EPFVST
+276 EQFISC
-282 KKLDNVPV
+282 KKMDNVLV
-290 TLEYENYFV
+290 TLDHEKYYV
-299 NMESHSYPN
+299 NMEAHSYPN
-308 IRVIGLVSGKTLS
+308 IRVIGLVSQKTLS
-321 EDISRNI
+321 ADIRKNI
-328 ALMLFA
+328 ALMLLA
-334 TASVTILT
+334 TGSVTALT

-351 SSSRQLNQ
+351 SSSRQLNL
-359 IYHTMLRIQNG
+359 IYLTMLRIQNG

-468 SILAVRQEIE
+468 SILPVRQEIE

-493 LFRYEFQVEPALLPE
+493 LFRYHFQVENALLTE

-514 LLVIIENYIMHGF
+514 LLVMIENYIMHGF
-527 DSNRTDNYVRITG
+527 DSNRTDNYVHVTG
-540 VVENGFAVF
+540 CVENGFA
-549 HIVDNG
+549 
-555 FGIKTGE
+555 
-562 LEKLRLSF
+562 EKLRLSF
-570 LEKSIDTVERIGLKN
+570 LEKSIDHVERIGLKN

-593 YGEDCDLQIYSEY
+593 YGENCDLQILSEY
-606 GKGTEIIFSFIYKG
+606 GQGTEIIFSFIYKG
-620 DSEIV
+620 ESVND

>member
-1 MMRIIYVIVQTCPN
+1 
-15 YYDLIIQTTGRIMQR
+15 
-30 EKHTYH
+30 
-36 KMHFISNVYRFI
+36 MHFISNVYRFI

-93 EHYFLQQLN
+93 EHFFLQQLN

-114 LFSCVNSTRHESF
+114 LFSCLNSSRHESF

-140 FPPSSEMNSLTLYA
+140 FPPNSEMSSLTIYA
-154 ASDHQIY
+154 ASDNQIY

-175 PEFSPLIACYEN
+175 PEFSPLIECYEN
-187 PYTVLQMM
+187 PFTVLRVM
-195 PSHSSRVL
+195 PSQSSRIL
-203 DTSRGYSFI
+203 ETSRGYSFI

-222 NIGAIQADYSVAE
+222 NIGAIQADYSVSE
-235 VENFLS
+235 VQKFLS

-247 KGDFLVIDMAGNVLF
+247 KGDFLVIDLEGNVLF
-262 DTTGV
+262 DTSDS
-267 WYDKPFPYA
+267 WYDAPFPWA
-276 EPFVST
+276 EPFISC
-282 KKLDNVPV
+282 KKMDNVLV
-290 TLEYENYFV
+290 TLDQEKYYV
-299 NMESHSYPN
+299 NMEAHSYPN
-308 IRVIGLVSGKTLS
+308 IRVIGLVSQKTLS
-321 EDISRNI
+321 ADIRKNI
-328 ALMLFA
+328 ALMLLA
-334 TASVTILT
+334 TGSVTALT

-351 SSSRQLNQ
+351 SSSRQLNL
-359 IYHTMLRIQNG
+359 IYLTMLRIQNG

-468 SILAVRQEIE
+468 SILPVRQEIE

-493 LFRYEFQVEPALLPE
+493 LFRYHFQVENALLTE

-514 LLVIIENYIMHGF
+514 LLVMIENYIMHGF
-527 DSNRTDNYVRITG
+527 DSNRTDNYVNVTG
-540 VVENGFAVF
+540 CVENGFAVF
-549 HIVDNG
+549 RVRDNG
-555 FGIKTGE
+555 FGIKTTE

-570 LEKSIDTVERIGLKN
+570 LEKSIDHVERIGLKN

-593 YGEDCDLQIYSEY
+593 YGENCDLQILSDY
-606 GKGTEIIFSFIYKG
+606 GQGTEIIFSFIYKG
-620 DSEIV
+620 ESVND

>member
-1 MMRIIYVIVQTCPN
+1 
-15 YYDLIIQTTGRIMQR
+15 
-30 EKHTYH
+30 
-36 KMHFISNVYRFI
+36 MHFISNVYRFI

-93 EHYFLQQLN
+93 EHFFLQQLN

-114 LFSCVNSTRHESF
+114 LFSCLNSSRHESF

-140 FPPSSEMNSLTLYA
+140 FPPNSEMSSLTIYA
-154 ASDHQIY
+154 ASDNQIY

-175 PEFSPLIACYEN
+175 PEFSPLIECYEN
-187 PYTVLQMM
+187 PFTVLRVM
-195 PSHSSRVL
+195 PSQSSRIL
-203 DTSRGYSFI
+203 ETSRGYSFI

-222 NIGAIQADYSVAE
+222 NIGAIQADYSVSE
-235 VENFLS
+235 VQKFLS

-247 KGDFLVIDMAGNVLF
+247 KGDFLVIDLEGNVLF
-262 DTTGV
+262 DTSGS
-267 WYDKPFPYA
+267 WYDAPFPWA
-276 EPFVST
+276 EPFISC
-282 KKLDNVPV
+282 KKMDNVLV
-290 TLEYENYFV
+290 TLDHEKYYV
-299 NMESHSYPN
+299 NMEAHSYPN
-308 IRVIGLVSGKTLS
+308 IRVIGLVSQKTLS
-321 EDISRNI
+321 ADIRKNI
-328 ALMLFA
+328 ALMLLA
-334 TASVTILT
+334 TGSVTALT

-351 SSSRQLNQ
+351 SSSRQLNL
-359 IYHTMLRIQNG
+359 IYLTMLRIQNG

-385 LVDISVSFNDMLR
+385 LGDISVSFNDMLR

-468 SILAVRQEIE
+468 SILPVRQEIE

-493 LFRYEFQVEPALLPE
+493 LFRYHFQVENALLTE

-514 LLVIIENYIMHGF
+514 LLVMIENYIMHGF
-527 DSNRTDNYVRITG
+527 DSNRTDNYVHVTG
-540 VVENGFAVF
+540 CVENGFAVF
-549 HIVDNG
+549 RVRDNG
-555 FGIKTGE
+555 FGIKTTE
-562 LEKLRLSF
+562 LERLRLSF
-570 LEKSIDTVERIGLKN
+570 LEKSIDHVERIGLKN

-593 YGEDCDLQIYSEY
+593 YGENCDLQILSEF
-606 GKGTEIIFSFIYKG
+606 GQGTEIIFSFIYKG
-620 DSEIV
+620 ESVND

>member
-1 MMRIIYVIVQTCPN
+1 
-15 YYDLIIQTTGRIMQR
+15 
-30 EKHTYH
+30 
-36 KMHFISNVYRFI
+36 MHFISNVYRFI

-93 EHYFLQQLN
+93 EHFFLQQLN

-114 LFSCVNSTRHESF
+114 LFSCLNSSRHESF

-140 FPPSSEMNSLTLYA
+140 FPPNSEMSSLTIYA
-154 ASDHQIY
+154 ASDNQIY

-175 PEFSPLIACYEN
+175 PEFSPLIECYEN
-187 PYTVLQMM
+187 PFTVLRVM
-195 PSHSSRVL
+195 PSQSSRIL
-203 DTSRGYSFI
+203 ETSRGYSFI

-222 NIGAIQADYSVAE
+222 NIGAIQADYSVSE
-235 VENFLS
+235 VQKFLS

-247 KGDFLVIDMAGNVLF
+247 KGDFLVIDLEGNVLF
-262 DTTGV
+262 DTSGS
-267 WYDKPFPYA
+267 WYDAPFPWA
-276 EPFVST
+276 EPFISC
-282 KKLDNVPV
+282 KKMDNVLV
-290 TLEYENYFV
+290 TLDHEKYYV
-299 NMESHSYPN
+299 NMEAHSYPN
-308 IRVIGLVSGKTLS
+308 IRVIGLVSQKTLS
-321 EDISRNI
+321 ADIRKNI
-328 ALMLFA
+328 ALMLLA
-334 TASVTILT
+334 TGSVTALT

-351 SSSRQLNQ
+351 SSSRQLNL
-359 IYHTMLRIQNG
+359 IYLTMLRIQNG

-468 SILAVRQEIE
+468 SILPVRQEIE

-493 LFRYEFQVEPALLPE
+493 LFRYHFQVENALLTE

-514 LLVIIENYIMHGF
+514 LLVMIENYIMHGF
-527 DSNRTDNYVRITG
+527 DSNRTDNYVHVTG
-540 VVENGFAVF
+540 CVENGFAVF
-549 HIVDNG
+549 RVRDNG
-555 FGIKTGE
+555 FGIKTTE
-562 LEKLRLSF
+562 LERLRLSF
-570 LEKSIDTVERIGLKN
+570 LEKSIDHVERIGLKN

-593 YGEDCDLQIYSEY
+593 YGENCDLQILSEY
-606 GKGTEIIFSFIYKG
+606 GQGTEIIFSFIYKG
-620 DSEIV
+620 ESVND